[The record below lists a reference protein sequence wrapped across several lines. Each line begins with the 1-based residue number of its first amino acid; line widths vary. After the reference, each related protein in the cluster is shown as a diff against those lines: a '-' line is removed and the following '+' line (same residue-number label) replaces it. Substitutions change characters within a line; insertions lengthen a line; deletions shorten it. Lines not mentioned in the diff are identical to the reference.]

1 MSPPPKR
8 RFAPLQP
15 GEIRSANPR
24 AERWLFFYIPM
35 GFALFFLVGPFYWM
49 LITALKPDSEL
60 YDGSK
65 SPLYV
70 AHPTLEHFRYLFE
83 KTEFVTWTTNT
94 MMVATLSTIIALVMG
109 VPAGY
114 ALARL
119 KFRGSAFI
127 GTAIFVTYLVP
138 SSLLFIPM
146 VEVMAQL
153 HLDDSIWALVVVYPT
168 FLVPFVTWLMSGYFR
183 TIPTELEDCARIDGM
198 TRLGAMLHI
207 AIPLAR
213 PGILSAGIFAF
224 TLSWNEFIYALT
236 LVTASSERTIPVGV
250 IVQLTRADFYFWGP
264 LMAGAL
270 LGSVPVAIVYSFF
283 VDQYASGLTAGAVKG

>member
-1 MSPPPKR
+1 MSTK
-8 RFAPLQP
+8 LQP
-15 GEIRSANPR
+15 GEIRGNSPR
-24 AERWLFFYIPM
+24 MERWLFFYIPM
-35 GFALFFLVGPFYWM
+35 FFALFFLVGPFYWM

-60 YDGSK
+60 YDGAK

-70 AHPTLEHFRYLFE
+70 ATPSLDHFRFLFE
-83 KTEFVTWTTNT
+83 KTEFVTWTWNT
-94 MMVATLSTIIALVMG
+94 MMVATLSTFIALAMG

-119 KFRGSAFI
+119 RFRGSELI

-183 TIPTELEDCARIDGM
+183 TIPAELEDCARIDGM
-198 TRLGAMLHI
+198 TRLGAMWRI

-236 LVTASSERTIPVGV
+236 LVTASAERTIPVGV
-250 IVQLTRADFYFWGP
+250 LVQLTRADFYFWGP

>member
-1 MSPPPKR
+1 MST
-8 RFAPLQP
+8 AALPLHAA
-15 GEIRSANPR
+15 RARNPLV
-24 AERWLFFYIPM
+24 ERWLFLYLPL
-35 GFALFFLVGPFYWM
+35 LFVLLFLIGPFYWM
-49 LITALKPDSEL
+49 AITALKSDGEL
-60 YDGSK
+60 YDPAR

-70 AHPTLEHFRYLFE
+70 TSPTLTHFVYLF
-83 KTEFVTWTTNT
+83 TQTDFMVWAWNT
-94 MMVATLSTIIALVMG
+94 LMVATLSTAIALVMG

-119 KFRGSAFI
+119 RFRGANLV

-138 SSLLFIPM
+138 TILLFIPM
-146 VEVMAQL
+146 VNLMAAL
-153 HLDDSIWALVVVYPT
+153 RLDDSIWALVVVYPT

-183 TIPTELEDCARIDGM
+183 TIPTELEDCARIDGL
-198 TRLGAMLHI
+198 TRLGAMWRI
-207 AIPLAR
+207 ALPLAK
-213 PGILSAGIFAF
+213 PGIVSAGIFAF

-236 LVTASSERTIPVGV
+236 LVSASSERTIPVGV
-250 IVQLTRADFYFWGP
+250 LVQLSRADFYFWGP

>member
-1 MSPPPKR
+1 MSGKL
-8 RFAPLQP
+8 AA
-15 GEIRSANPR
+15 GVIRSNHPR
-24 AERWLFFYIPM
+24 AERMLFLYAPM
-35 GFALFFLVGPFYWM
+35 AFAIVFLVGPFYWM
-49 LITALKPDSEL
+49 LITALKSDGEL
-60 YDGSK
+60 YDGAH

-70 AHPTLEHFRYLFE
+70 EAPSLQHFRYLFE
-83 KTEFVTWTTNT
+83 NTQFVTWTTNT
-94 MMVATLSTIIALVMG
+94 MMVATLSTTIALILG

-119 KFRGSAFI
+119 RFPGADFV

-138 SSLLFIPM
+138 TSLLFIPM
-146 VEVMAQL
+146 VEVMAQIG
-153 HLDDSIWALVVVYPT
+153 LDDSIWALVVVYPT
-168 FLVPFVTWLMSGYFR
+168 FLVPFVTWLMSSYFR
-183 TIPTELEDCARIDGM
+183 TIPTELEDCARIDGL
-198 TRLGAMLHI
+198 TRFGAMLHI
-207 AIPLAR
+207 AIPLAK
-213 PGILSAGIFAF
+213 PGIVSAGIFAF

-250 IVQLTRADFYFWGP
+250 LVQLTRADFYFWGP